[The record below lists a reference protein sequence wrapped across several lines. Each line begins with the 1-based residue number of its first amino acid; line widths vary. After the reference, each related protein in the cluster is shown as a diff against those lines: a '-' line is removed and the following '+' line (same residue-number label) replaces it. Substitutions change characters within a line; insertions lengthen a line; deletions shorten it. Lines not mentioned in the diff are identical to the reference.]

1 MAGKPADNGN
11 KAVAANGVR
20 TALAGG
26 SPAAEGADTA
36 PARGARAE
44 DAAAAWLARR
54 GLVLLARNWHCRA
67 GEIDLIFRHGEA
79 IVFVEVRQRA
89 SSRFGGAAASID
101 ARKQRKLLA
110 AARLYLAASPHRNR
124 PCRFDALLMG
134 ASDSDIEW
142 IRNAFGE

>member
-1 MAGKPADNGN
+1 MAGNPSNNSKS
-11 KAVAANGVR
+11 AVAAKDAG
-20 TALAGG
+20 TAIADALSAAAGAG
-26 SPAAEGADTA
+26 TTL
-36 PARGARAE
+36 ARGARAE

-54 GLVLLARNWHCRA
+54 GLVLLDRNWHCRA
-67 GEIDLIFRHGEA
+67 GEIDLILRHGEA

-101 ARKQRKLLA
+101 SRKQRKLLT

-124 PCRFDALLMG
+124 PCRFDAVLMG